1 MQKTH
6 SIEFVPTVDIGFGLR
21 IDGVLYRIAANTPEK
36 RVELEAAQAPE
47 DKMRVLI
54 GEDGLRIVTAAADEG
69 LIDIGEMTDC
79 LTELFWAES
88 NVQEVK

>member
-36 RVELEAAQAPE
+36 RVELEAAQTPE

-69 LIDIGEMTDC
+69 LIDTGEMIDC
-79 LTELFWAES
+79 LTKLFGDEL
-88 NVQEVK
+88 NVWG